1 MLATVDRHG
10 GQRTRFGP
18 YAIVECSPVAWMRGV
33 YLGAVHVVA
42 AAKSSQSGY
51 QADCFHWRV
60 VSFDCFFWSRYRIFW
75 FVDNVGRPIW
85 EISNYGDAGN
95 SRSRDS
101 GVDGGQCRSQICFQE
116 RRPD

>member
-51 QADCFHWRV
+51 QADCFIGALFPLIVFLESLPHILV
-60 VSFDCFFWSRYRIFW
+60 C
-75 FVDNVGRPIW
+75 
-85 EISNYGDAGN
+85 
-95 SRSRDS
+95 
-101 GVDGGQCRSQICFQE
+101 
-116 RRPD
+116 